1 MWYDFLNE
9 EKVLKVLVLLIS
21 DKDITIIIIS

>member
-9 EKVLKVLVLLIS
+9 AKVLKVLFLLIS

>member
-1 MWYDFLNE
+1 MWFDFLNE
-9 EKVLKVLVLLIS
+9 AKVLKVLVLLIS

>member
-9 EKVLKVLVLLIS
+9 AKVLKVLVLLIS
-21 DKDITIIIIS
+21 DKDINIIIIS

>member
-9 EKVLKVLVLLIS
+9 AKVLKVLVLLIS

>member
-9 EKVLKVLVLLIS
+9 AKVLKVLVLLIS
-21 DKDITIIIIS
+21 DKDITIMIIS

>member
-9 EKVLKVLVLLIS
+9 VKVLKVLVLLIS